1 MTKVIIEVKNL
12 QDNDLLG
19 KVVIS
24 KAGRD
29 TGNYYIVIEQIDDNY
44 VLLADG
50 RLKTIEKPKK
60 KKLKHLKMTDVLA
73 ADIRE
78 YIMSN
83 KRILDV
89 MIKKFLEGIV

>member
-1 MTKVIIEVKNL
+1 M

-29 TGNYYIVIEQIDDNY
+29 ICNYYIVIEQIDDNY

-89 MIKKFLEGIV
+89 VIKKFLEGIV

>member
-1 MTKVIIEVKNL
+1 MTKVIIEVTNL

-29 TGNYYIVIEQIDDNY
+29 TGDYYIVIEQIDDNY

-73 ADIRE
+73 TDIRE

>member
-1 MTKVIIEVKNL
+1 MTRVIIEVNNL

-29 TGNYYIVIEQIDDNY
+29 KGNYYIVVEQIDYNY

-50 RLKTIEKPKK
+50 RLRTVNKPKK
-60 KKLKHLKMTDVLA
+60 KKIKHLCITDVLA
-73 ADIRE
+73 KNIINHLMSPKNDLDI
-78 YIMSN
+78 
-83 KRILDV
+83 
-89 MIKKFLEGIV
+89 MIKMFLKGIV

>member
-29 TGNYYIVIEQIDDNY
+29 TGDYYIVIEQVDDN
-44 VLLADG
+44 
-50 RLKTIEKPKK
+50 
-60 KKLKHLKMTDVLA
+60 
-73 ADIRE
+73 
-78 YIMSN
+78 
-83 KRILDV
+83 
-89 MIKKFLEGIV
+89 